1 MFLRGRLRTHSAA
14 ERWLT
19 LNALLAYLF
28 LYAPIVVLIVFSFNA
43 SKSTAVWRGF
53 TLDWYADL
61 LDATDLFGAGG
72 NQSDAAERSFQ
83 AGNVRLALRN
93 SLIVSVV
100 ATLLSTTLGTMLAM
114 AIERYRFRL
123 RGFFTILLYLPVV
136 VPDIT
141 LGISLMLFFSLLFRL
156 AENLLGLRLALG
168 FGTIIIAH
176 VAFNISYVAIVV
188 RARLAGMDRTLEEA
202 AQDLGATPWQ
212 SFYHI
217 TLPLISPGIAGGALL
232 AFTLSLDDF
241 VVTFFTTGIG
251 SSTLP
256 IFVYGMIRFTVTP
269 AINAISTLMLL
280 ASMVLVVGAMA
291 LQRWNK

>member
-1 MFLRGRLRTHSAA
+1 MKLRENRA
-14 ERWLT
+14 RWVT
-19 LNALLAYLF
+19 FNAILVYAF
-28 LYAPIVVLIVFSFNA
+28 LYAPILVLVIFSFNA

-53 TLDWYADL
+53 TLDWYGSL
-61 LDATDLFGAGG
+61 LGTGDMFGMDGG
-72 NQSDAAERSFQ
+72 QSSGAARSFQ
-83 AGNVRLALRN
+83 ADNIWLALRN
-93 SLIVSVV
+93 SLIVSST
-100 ATLLSTTLGTMLAM
+100 ATLSATTLGTMLAL

-123 RGFFTILLYLPVV
+123 RGFFNVLLYLPVV
-136 VPDIT
+136 IPDIT
-141 LGISLMLFFSLLFRL
+141 LGIALMVFFSLLFKL
-156 AENLLGLRLALG
+156 VENCFGVRLALG
-168 FGTIIIAH
+168 FGTIIVSH

-188 RARLAGMDRTLEEA
+188 RARLAGMNRTLEEA

-212 SFYHI
+212 TFRRI
-217 TLPLISPGIAGGALL
+217 TLPLIGPGIAGGALL

-280 ASMVLVVGAMA
+280 VSIVLVVGAVG
-291 LQRWNK
+291 LQRWGE